1 MRSENRIVYVKSS
14 GYAPEYR
21 PTPLQ
26 SLRQRQSKCSRARP
40 WHCRS
45 QKGTGDYRQKSGIA
59 PRVSLPIN
67 QRRVQSCFQDRHET
81 TRCAGIGVGRKAVR
95 TSKGEE
101 AFAQIAQTQTGCRTQ
116 VAFRTI
122 RMPGRRLNPGI
133 APSPSSSPPARQ
145 GTRSWTTISNRFIR
159 ASLTAISRSRRG
171 I

>member
-59 PRVSLPIN
+59 PRISLPIN

-101 AFAQIAQTQTGCRTQ
+101 AFAQIAQTQTRLSNTGCIQ
-116 VAFRTI
+116 NDQDAY
-122 RMPGRRLNPGI
+122 PGI
-133 APSPSSSPPARQ
+133 APPPSSSPPARQ
-145 GTRSWTTISNRFIR
+145 GTRSWTTISNRFNR
-159 ASLTAISRSRRG
+159 A
-171 I
+171 